1 MKIRTL
7 CFPDYLLIALF
18 ASVAACFDMGTA
30 STGILLIGLVNSAV
44 LPPMTTRILRLKLC
58 AERIRN
64 GALDEP
70 FPVDANDELGALA
83 ASLSDMT
90 DALKQSRHE
99 APANIDNLKDILHSI
114 KDSLIAV
121 NPDGTLQFVN
131 SAACGLFGSEQPFA
145 SMMEQLPGEALAKL
159 RFVLSGRSPGGD
171 QTYRHQPEGAQP
183 LWLRMTVTP
192 LRNSGSGAVIVHRDV
207 TAYLQGSDHLQKSPP
222 LPEELSKHIPGLL
235 YQYRL
240 LPDGRYCMPYAS
252 ERITDFFG
260 VTPEEARSD
269 ATAVLRSLHPKDRET
284 LVTSIKDSAKNR
296 ISWQQEFRVEQPNKD
311 VLWLHAESR
320 LQQLEDDS
328 LLWHGIARDIT
339 EHKLLESELHK
350 AQADL
355 ETRIAERN
363 ARLLAANTQLD
374 LRNQKVRQEI
384 MERMQLEQKL
394 KESHDLQVLLAAE
407 LNMSEERERRR
418 IAITLHDSV
427 VQDLALGKL
436 RLDMTLKEG
445 KAAYDVLESLV
456 TLIEKAIEQI
466 RGICY
471 DLSPPLLYDLGLTQA
486 VESLGERLARQ
497 YGFGF
502 TLQEKLEAAP
512 LPDHVRIVLYQAAK
526 ELLINVVKHAHAR
539 RVIVQIQQKLGM
551 VQLSIIDD
559 GVGFPPSAGKGFG
572 LSHVEQRIGFLS
584 GTMRIISAPGRKTVV
599 TVVVPMAEGK
609 KQTGGR
615 KR

>member
-7 CFPDYLLIALF
+7 RFPDYLLVALC
-18 ASVAACFDMGTA
+18 ASVAACFDIGKA
-30 STGILLIGLVNSAV
+30 STGILLIGLVSSAV
-44 LPPMTTRILRLKLC
+44 LPPMTTRILRLKLR

-70 FPVDANDELGALA
+70 FPVDSNDELGALA
-83 ASLSDMT
+83 ASLNDMT
-90 DALKQSRHE
+90 DALKQSR
-99 APANIDNLKDILHSI
+99 N
-114 KDSLIAV
+114 
-121 NPDGTLQFVN
+121 
-131 SAACGLFGSEQPFA
+131 
-145 SMMEQLPGEALAKL
+145 EALAEL
-159 RFVLSGRSPGGD
+159 NNLNDIFRSQDSD
-171 QTYRHQPEGAQP
+171 Q
-183 LWLRMTVTP
+183 
-192 LRNSGSGAVIVHRDV
+192 
-207 TAYLQGSDHLQKSPP
+207 LQKSPP

-240 LPDGRYCMPYAS
+240 GPDGGYCMSYAS

-269 ATAVLRSLHPKDRET
+269 AAVVLRSLHPKDRET
-284 LVTSIKDSAKNR
+284 LVASIKESAKSR
-296 ISWQQEFRVEQPNKD
+296 TSWQHEFRVEQPNKD
-311 VLWLHAESR
+311 LLWLHAESR
-320 LQQLEDDS
+320 LQQLEDGS
-328 LLWHGIARDIT
+328 LLWHGIAREIT

-363 ARLLAANTQLD
+363 AKLSAANTQLD

-384 MERMQLEQKL
+384 MERIQLEQKL

-456 TLIEKAIEQI
+456 TLIENAIEQI

-471 DLSPPLLYDLGLTQA
+471 DLSPPLLYDLGLTEA

-502 TLQEKLEAAP
+502 TLQGKLEAAP

-526 ELLINVVKHAHAR
+526 ELLINVVKHARAR

-559 GVGFPPSAGKGFG
+559 GIGFPPSAGKGFG
-572 LSHVEQRIGFLS
+572 LSHIEQRIGFLS

-609 KQTGGR
+609 KQTAGR
-615 KR
+615 KG